1 MIKSTKELIELL
13 KNDDLDVSDLEF
25 DVETQNYTFK
35 VTDKEGNSKL
45 ETATKNQVNN
55 AIKHIEDEIG

>member
-13 KNDDLDVSDLEF
+13 KNDDLDVSDLDF

-35 VTDKEGNSKL
+35 VTDKEGNSRL
-45 ETATKNQVNN
+45 ETATKNQVNK
-55 AIKHIEDEIG
+55 AIKHIENEIG

>member
-1 MIKSTKELIELL
+1 MI

-25 DVETQNYTFK
+25 DVETQKYTFK

-55 AIKHIEDEIG
+55 AIKDIEDEIG